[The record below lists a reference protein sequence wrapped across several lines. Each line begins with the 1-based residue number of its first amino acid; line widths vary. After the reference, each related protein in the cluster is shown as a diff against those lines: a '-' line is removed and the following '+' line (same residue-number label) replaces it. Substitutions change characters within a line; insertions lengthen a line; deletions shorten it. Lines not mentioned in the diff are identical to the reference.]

1 MELVLSVHQS
11 LLHNGGPLCDAVSF
25 SVEDVAR
32 LHAIAKAHLSK
43 GEILSRGKLNS
54 YLKDFQQTRSLAGA
68 KAIGFCFV
76 TFAYH
81 ILLASSPNLFPTL
94 QQFLTKYPE
103 YAHFPK
109 KEQFHMHYMCK
120 IMIAALTILDGW
132 NNKTTILEIVARICD
147 GDLAQFVTGGGK
159 IGEAKRVIP
168 VERFFIRESG
178 IMPEKS
184 KKGQGKR
191 RLSEVSETSENSH
204 EAHVAGE
211 EGGALMASEQ
221 PAADAALF
229 ESSPHGFHLP
239 DDFYD
244 SMTHTDTVS
253 QPLEAP
259 FPLLDGLTPPQTTEE
274 IKQEYF

>member
-1 MELVLSVHQS
+1 MELALSVHQS
-11 LLHNGGPLCDAVSF
+11 LLHNGGPLSDAVSF
-25 SVEDVAR
+25 SVEDVAK
-32 LHAIAKAHLSK
+32 LHAIVKVHLSK
-43 GEILSRGKLNS
+43 GETLSRGKLNS
-54 YLKDFQQTRSLAGA
+54 YLKDFQQTRSLPGA

-81 ILLASSPNLFPTL
+81 ILLASSPHLFPTL

-109 KEQFHMHYMCK
+109 QEQFRMHYMCK
-120 IMIAALTILDGW
+120 IMIAALHILDGC

-159 IGEAKRVIP
+159 VGEAKRVIP

-191 RLSEVSETSENSH
+191 RLSEVSETSENRTG
-204 EAHVAGE
+204 EAADGPVAQE
-211 EGGALMASEQ
+211 L

-229 ESSPHGFHLP
+229 ESSPPGIYLP

-244 SMTHTDTVS
+244 SMTHTDMVS
-253 QPLEAP
+253 QPLEAL
-259 FPLLDGLTPPQTTEE
+259 FPLLDGLTPPQTSEE
-274 IKQEYF
+274 IKQELF